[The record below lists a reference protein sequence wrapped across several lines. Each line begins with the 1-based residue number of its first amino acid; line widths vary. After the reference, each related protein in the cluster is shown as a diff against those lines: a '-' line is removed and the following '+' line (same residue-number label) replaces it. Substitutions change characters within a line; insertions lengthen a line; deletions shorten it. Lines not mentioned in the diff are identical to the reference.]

1 MSDIYSHG
9 AYAIFLPS
17 GITITAK
24 SGTLPVYFGAA
35 PTHQLMEPYSK
46 TGEPLLLESYAQALE
61 RTGYSDNWVDFS
73 LGEALHVHFRSG
85 APIGPI
91 VVVNVFD
98 PATHRKETSTSAEV
112 LFVAGRGRLP
122 DDLAILSTIA
132 IEGKTLG
139 TDFTAAH
146 EEGGAVV
153 VITDPVGSLSGKI
166 QVTYTQADPFA
177 ITEEEMAAAI
187 RKTVGQVY
195 ELSGKIPTLLAA
207 PGWSENKMVNDAL
220 KEAAAKISGHWDAFV
235 VDDLD
240 TEAYQTIDAAIPQKE
255 AEFRTSASET
265 PCWPMGTD
273 GSRYYHLST
282 LSIAKMMEVDA
293 ANGDIPF
300 ETCSNKPIGITGLV
314 VKDGEGGYRPIR
326 FDQTEA
332 NRLNA
337 AGIRTAIFW
346 GGKYRLWG
354 PHTGAYN
361 YDAGNTPE
369 EIFDCSVRMAQ
380 YLGNSFQLAYGDEVD
395 KPVHR
400 SRIDTILNAVQEGLD
415 RLVNLGAL
423 LYGKISFQPDS
434 NPDSDMMSG
443 EFVFDTGYT
452 TTPPAKAIINRY
464 RYTSQ
469 GLEALTGGDGI

>member
-1 MSDIYSHG
+1 MSSTYHHG

-24 SGTLPVYFGAA
+24 SGTLPVYFGTA
-35 PTHQLMEPYSK
+35 PIHQLVDSTGK
-46 TGEPLLLESYAQALE
+46 TGEPLLLGSYTQALE
-61 RTGYSDNWVDFS
+61 QVGYSDDWGTFS

-98 PATHRKETSTSAEV
+98 PAIHRKETPTTAEV
-112 LFVAGRGRLP
+112 LFVGGRGQLLDR
-122 DDLAILSTIA
+122 LAILSTIA
-132 IEGKTLG
+132 MEGKTLG
-139 TDFTAAH
+139 TDFTAAYA
-146 EEGGAVV
+146 EGGAAA
-153 VITDPVGSLSGKI
+153 ILTDPTGTLSGKV
-166 QVTYTQADPFA
+166 QVTYTQADPSA
-177 ITEEEMAAAI
+177 VTEEEVTAAI
-187 RKTVGQVY
+187 QKTVGQVY

-207 PGWSENKMVNDAL
+207 PGWSEGRAVNDAL
-220 KEAAAKISGHWDAFV
+220 KGAAAQISGHWNAFV

-240 TEAYQTIDAAIPQKE
+240 TEETQTIDAAIEKKG
-255 AEFRTSASET
+255 AESRVSSAET
-265 PCWPMGTD
+265 PCWPLGTD
-273 GSRYYHLST
+273 GIRYYHLST

-293 ANGDIPF
+293 ANGDIPY
-300 ETCSNKPIGITGLV
+300 ETCSNKPIEITGLA
-314 VKDGEGGYRPIR
+314 VKDGKGGHRPIR
-326 FDQTEA
+326 FDQTES

-337 AGIRTAIFW
+337 AGIRTAVFW
-346 GGKYRLWG
+346 GGQYRLWG
-354 PHTGAYN
+354 PHTGAYRFDGEN
-361 YDAGNTPE
+361 APE

-395 KPVHR
+395 KPMHR

-423 LYGKISFQPDS
+423 LYGKIAFQPDS
-434 NPDSDMMSG
+434 NPDSDLMSG